1 MITRVA
7 YDISYWTAFLV
18 NTICHHLLQFPHL
31 HKEVIYVRLKE
42 IRKGGTFAFALN
54 FEIRVSVFFPFSLF
68 VFNLFLWFFFYFP
81 PFLTT

>member
-54 FEIRVSVFFPFSLF
+54 FEIRVSVFFPFSLS
-68 VFNLFLWFFFYFP
+68 VFNFFFFYGSSISP
-81 PFLTT
+81 PF